1 MPEIEVFDSKG
12 QMVVDAKS
20 GEVKVENLGKNRKMK
35 KWMMSKVFE
44 IKEKGRKFEYIAYF
58 RASRYSGGRAE
69 QFVAVYKGTPESP
82 KKFANQVKEVMQ
94 EADQKSEENIF
105 YKMDDEKSNFLA
117 QFAKARASSPRKY
130 RDRKVER
137 ELEKNK
143 KINFKAPDARKA
155 AQAAKWIEKLE
166 LDSKD
171 INFSLSVLKKKR
183 FNSEVNILIDK
194 TAKTVEPYNKQ
205 AKKAQT
211 NQIKPKGRRPGRK
224 PSGPGE
230 WLKSKIPFV

>member
-44 IKEKGRKFEYIAYF
+44 IKEKERKFEYIAYF

-194 TAKTVEPYNKQ
+194 TAKTVEPYNKE

-211 NQIKPKGRRPGRK
+211 TSTKSDYRRPGRK
-224 PSGPGE
+224 TSGPGA
-230 WLKSKIPFV
+230 WLKSKIPGL